1 MFEAFIAGILL
12 LLTFNKAEC
21 YALFTSPARQSGVF
35 ACSLILALLWQIKA
49 GILPYLNI
57 HILGVTAITLVMGWR
72 LASLCALLSTSLL
85 WYFTPLSASE
95 FAPFLLLTAL
105 VPIYL
110 SYGLFVLCYNFLPRH
125 FFVYI
130 FVCAFI
136 CAGLVGAA
144 KIMLNT
150 GYFWWSGVYP
160 WQTLYD
166 NYLFY
171 SVLIWFPE
179 AMLNGMAITLLI
191 TYRPE
196 WVKTFY
202 DREYLDK

>member
-1 MFEAFIAGILL
+1 MFDVFIAALL
-12 LLTFNKAEC
+12 MLLTFNKAE
-21 YALFTSPARQSGVF
+21 YSALLKSPARQSGLF
-35 ACSLILALLWQIKA
+35 ACSLVMALLWQIKA
-49 GILPYLNI
+49 GILPHLNI

-72 LASLCALLSTSLL
+72 LASLSAFLTTCLL
-85 WYFTPLSASE
+85 WYFTPLTANE
-95 FAPFLLLTAL
+95 FASFLVLTAL
-105 VPIYL
+105 LPIFL

-136 CAGLVGAA
+136 CAGFVSTA
-144 KIMLNT
+144 KIILGT
-150 GYFWWSGVYP
+150 GYFWWFDTYT

-202 DREYLDK
+202 DQEYLDK